1 MFLFYFF
8 SIFIL
13 ALFALILLMIL
24 LRIHFKYFK
33 EREIEILP
41 QTNEKP
47 STESKLEK
55 N

>member
-24 LRIHFKYFK
+24 LRIYSKYFK
-33 EREIEILP
+33 EKEIEILP
-41 QTNEKP
+41 QTNEEP
-47 STESKLEK
+47 PTESKLEE